1 MDNILSSIYFVT
13 NENTRTLSFY
23 GTEGKVKGVFYP
35 KNERELINVYNYLKI
50 NNMHFKIVGNGSN
63 LLFSPKSEDIVV
75 LSTKLMDKKIN
86 FKGDKV
92 YFSSAVSM
100 PMLYRRCYEKALGG
114 LEELSCIPGTMGGL
128 IKMNAGAYG
137 KSIFDIL
144 DKIRVLQNGKVKT
157 LNKTQ
162 VEFGYHQTNLGDS
175 LILGGSILLTKASKC
190 EIIKKH
196 TAMVNDRLLHQPSGR
211 CCGSVFK
218 NPPEK
223 SAGWL
228 IEQCGLKGISKNGA
242 TISNKHANFIINSNN
257 ASFQDIY
264 DLILLCEDCVY
275 QKFNIKLER
284 EVEII

>member
-13 NENTRTLSFY
+13 NENTRTLSLY

-50 NNMHFKIVGNGSN
+50 NNMPFKIVGNGSN

-75 LSTKLMDKKIN
+75 LSTKLMHKKIN

-114 LEELSCIPGTMGGL
+114 LEEFSCIPGTMGGL

-175 LILGGSILLTKASKC
+175 LILGGSILLTKTSKC

-242 TISNKHANFIINSNN
+242 IISNKHANFIINSNN

>member
-13 NENTRTLSFY
+13 NENTRTLSLY

-50 NNMHFKIVGNGSN
+50 NNMPFKIVGNGSN

-114 LEELSCIPGTMGGL
+114 LEEFSCIPGTMGGL

-175 LILGGSILLTKASKC
+175 LILGGSILLTKTSKC

-242 TISNKHANFIINSNN
+242 IISNKHANFIINSNN

>member
-50 NNMHFKIVGNGSN
+50 NNMPFKIVGNGSN

-114 LEELSCIPGTMGGL
+114 LEEFSCIPGTMGGL

-242 TISNKHANFIINSNN
+242 IISNKHANFIINSNN

-264 DLILLCEDCVY
+264 DLILLCEVCVY